1 MHTFEITFP
10 YGYEEAEKDLI
21 ALNNYAQARVVL
33 RQMYATKEEAEV
45 VGDELEPDFD
55 LDKDLCY
62 ECEKTL
68 NGLLS
73 ELEVELDVSVVDEET
88 KEMDPEEEPELP
100 IPDRLKKYGEDV
112 DILLPELL
120 FPSRKW
126 LEEGN
131 TYLDW
136 YQKDWAEN
144 RWIDGLYDSRSG
156 LRCESDEDGC
166 QPWDNDQFMDAVAL
180 VVSKHPEITKD
191 KPVTIFYEVCDG
203 DGRDGFIQK
212 VWYDE
217 EKKGSDSDLN
227 CF

>member
-21 ALNNYAQARVVL
+21 ALNDYAQARVIL
-33 RQMYATKEEAEV
+33 RQMYATEEETEA
-45 VGDELEPDFD
+45 VGYELEPDFD
-55 LDKDLCY
+55 LDKDNNY
-62 ECEKTL
+62 ECESTL
-68 NGLLS
+68 NALLS
-73 ELEVELDVSVVDEET
+73 DLGIELEVHVIDEDE

-100 IPDRLKKYGEDV
+100 IPDRLKKYGENV
-112 DILLPELL
+112 DFLLPELL
-120 FPSRKW
+120 FPSRDW
-126 LEEGN
+126 LAEGN

-136 YQKDWAEN
+136 YQKDWAET
-144 RWIDGLYDSRSG
+144 RWIEGLYYSRSG
-156 LRCESDEDGC
+156 LCCESDEDGC
-166 QPWDNDQFMDAVAL
+166 PWDSDLFMNAVAL

-191 KPVTIFYEVCDG
+191 NPVTIFYEVCDG

-217 EKKGSDSDLN
+217 EEKDSNSELT